1 MIMPLDIQNK
11 EFSKGVRGYK
21 EDEVDQFLDML
32 TLDYEKVLE
41 DSRLLKMKIS
51 ELEQELEKKKQSE
64 DAVMETLATT
74 KSLMQDISESAEK
87 RAKIL
92 LKNAELDAEV
102 IVREARENIERY
114 KDEYQQLKNRFNIF
128 NTRYKTLLES
138 ELEKFD
144 VLGQE
149 LFYNDEL
156 KLEKD
161 DTSQKLETDD
171 RTINIEDIDQ
181 LL

>member
-21 EDEVDQFLDML
+21 EEEVDQFLDML
-32 TLDYEKVLE
+32 TRDYEKVLE
-41 DSRLLKMKIS
+41 DNRSLKLKVS
-51 ELEQELEKKKQSE
+51 ELESELEKKKQSE

-74 KSLMQDISESAEK
+74 KSLMQDISQSAEK

-102 IVREARENIERY
+102 IVREARESVDRY
-114 KDEYQQLKNRFNIF
+114 KEEYQELKNRFNIF
-128 NTRYKTLLES
+128 NTRYKTLLEA

-149 LFYNDEL
+149 LFYKDEL
-156 KLEKD
+156 KLEKEP
-161 DTSQKLETDD
+161 SSSAEEGEK
-171 RTINIEDIDQ
+171 TINIEDIDQ

>member
-32 TLDYEKVLE
+32 TLDYEKLLE
-41 DSRLLKMKIS
+41 DNRLLKQKIS
-51 ELEQELEKKKQSE
+51 DLEKELEKKTRAE
-64 DAVMETLATT
+64 DSVMETLATT

-102 IVREARENIERY
+102 IVREAKENVERC
-114 KDEYQQLKNRFNIF
+114 KDEYQQLKNRLNIF

-144 VLGQE
+144 VLTQE
-149 LFYNDEL
+149 LFYSDEL
-156 KLEKD
+156 GRDEKSQQDKEKD
-161 DTSQKLETDD
+161 EGTV
-171 RTINIEDIDQ
+171 NISDIGQ
-181 LL
+181 LI

>member
-21 EDEVDQFLDML
+21 EEEVDQFLDML
-32 TLDYEKVLE
+32 TLDYEKVL
-41 DSRLLKMKIS
+41 DDNRLLKLKVS
-51 ELEQELEKKKQSE
+51 ELERELEKKKQSE

-102 IVREARENIERY
+102 IVREARESVDRY
-114 KDEYQQLKNRFNIF
+114 KEEYQELKNRFNIF
-128 NTRYKTLLES
+128 NTRYKTLLEA

-149 LFYNDEL
+149 LFYKDEL
-156 KLEKD
+156 KLEKEPSSRSTED
-161 DTSQKLETDD
+161 E
-171 RTINIEDIDQ
+171 TINIEDIDQ